1 MEDEEEEEEGEDEET
16 VSLSPIYT
24 RGASSARSKKG
35 GSNKSYLGLSLK
47 QLASGTVPFH
57 SPSRVSSSHSPKNKQ
72 EIDPPN
78 HGKRKERNLKLQ
90 LSALNSAGPPDLSP
104 R

>member
-16 VSLSPIYT
+16 ASLSPIYT
-24 RGASSARSKKG
+24 RGTSARSKKA

-72 EIDPPN
+72 DTDPPN
-78 HGKRKERNLKLQ
+78 HAKRKERNLKLQ